1 MSDSITILRSLGP
14 MMTKVWGKDGI
25 GDYDLAKNF
34 KVERLPVNS
43 MGQLSKILDQLERQA
58 KACVIRGVEETP
70 STEPVQRLNANFLEV
85 PHYWFLV
92 DIDRYQPVMADP
104 VLEPEAAIDEFILG
118 SMPEEFHGASYHWQ
132 LSSSAGAAKNRDTLK
147 AHVWFWS
154 ETAYTGPQLDAW
166 ARVNN
171 VPLDKAVLRRVQV
184 HYTSSPI
191 FEDGV
196 VDPVPVRSGYVEGV
210 FGDSVPLVIDDSVL
224 SLAREFEGGAD
235 DLELVDPTQKPGL
248 IGAFCREYN
257 IDRVIDEILPDEFVK
272 VTDRRVTW
280 LNGGGSPEGAF
291 ITACG
296 NYLAN
301 THNTDG
307 LEGRAT
313 NAWDLVR
320 HYKFGDLDSGLSAFE
335 KLSIRDLPSQAAMYE
350 WAKGLGLTVEGGV
363 AEFTPI
369 SELEDLRNSVLTCE
383 SFEALRDTVCPQIKA
398 NRDIDPISRE
408 VLANLVKRVAAGF
421 DSRITLALARDMIKP
436 LAVARVD
443 NLDLPAWAQNWCF
456 VTQDDA
462 FFNWDTKQQV
472 SMLGFNAMFNREL
485 AGEENP
491 SAAWTALNT
500 LGIPVVDRKA
510 YVPWLGPLFEM
521 SGKSC
526 VNTFRPDSAP
536 VVVPDSGSRAVELIK
551 AHIEMLMDGEA
562 KRFIQWLAYNVQ
574 NPGRKIRWAY
584 LLKGIQG
591 DGKSL
596 LGTVLAL
603 AMGQENIILISPK
616 VLGTDFNHWAEGHC
630 VGVLEEVRLAG
641 HNRHDILNAI
651 KPNITNDHVPIHRKG
666 VDEYNILN
674 TTNYIAFTNH
684 ADALPVEMDDRRYA
698 IVFTPF
704 DSREQ
709 LVARVGEGYF
719 DALHDAIYAEPGEIR
734 SWLLGVDLAGFDPNG
749 SAPMTADK
757 MSMVEM
763 NKTDEEI
770 LAEEVIREGAVGVTS
785 EVVSSGHLTAAMRA
799 KSDDYLK
806 TSSVNRL
813 LIKLGFTQKGSVVKW
828 NGKTCRVWTKASM
841 RSISNDEVR
850 KMLEVTTTC
859 NQFDVL

>member
-1 MSDSITILRSLGP
+1 MSDSITILRTLGP
-14 MMTKVWGKDGI
+14 LMTKVWSKDGI
-25 GDYDLAKNF
+25 SDYDSAKNF
-34 KVERLPVNS
+34 NVETLDVTGI
-43 MGQLSKILDQLERQA
+43 GQLSNILDQLENQS
-58 KACVIRGVEETP
+58 KACVIRGGKGT
-70 STEPVQRLNANFLEV
+70 STETPVQRLNANFVEV
-85 PHYWFLV
+85 PHHWFLV
-92 DIDRYQPVMADP
+92 DIDRYQPVLADP

-184 HYTSSPI
+184 HYTAAPV

-196 VDPVPVRSGYVEGV
+196 EDPVPRRSGFVEGLL
-210 FGDSVPLVIDDSVL
+210 GDEVPLQIEDSVL

-248 IGAFCREYN
+248 IGAFCSAYN

-280 LNGGGSPEGAF
+280 LNGGGSPEGVF
-291 ITACG
+291 ITPCG
-296 NYLAN
+296 NYAVN

-307 LEGRAT
+307 LENRAT

-320 HYKFGDLDSGLSAFE
+320 HYKFGHLDDGLTAFE

-350 WAKGLGLTVEGGV
+350 WAKTLGLEVEG
-363 AEFTPI
+363 AALTPI
-369 SELEDLRNSVLTCE
+369 SELDALRDMVLTCS

-398 NRDIDPISRE
+398 NRDIDPVSRE
-408 VLANLVKRVAAGF
+408 VLANLVKRTAAGF

-436 LAVARVD
+436 ETRIVQAGE
-443 NLDLPAWAQNWCF
+443 LPAWAQSWCF

-462 FFNWDTKQQV
+462 FFNWDTKQEV

-491 SAAWTALNT
+491 SAAWTTLNM

-526 VNTFRPDSAP
+526 VNTFRADSAP
-536 VVVPDSGSRAVELIK
+536 VTVPHEGSQAVALVK
-551 AHIEMLMDGEA
+551 AHIEMILDGEA

-584 LLKGIQG
+584 LIKGIQG

-709 LVARVGEGYF
+709 LVSRVGEGYF
-719 DALHDAIYAEPGEIR
+719 DALHDAIYSEPGELR

-749 SAPMTADK
+749 SAPMTLDK

-828 NGKTCRVWTKASM
+828 NGKTCRIWTKASM

-850 KMLEVTTTC
+850 KILEVTTTC
-859 NQFDVL
+859 NEFDVL

>member
-1 MSDSITILRSLGP
+1 
-14 MMTKVWGKDGI
+14 MTKVWSKDGI
-25 GDYDLAKNF
+25 SDYDSAKNF
-34 KVERLPVNS
+34 NVET
-43 MGQLSKILDQLERQA
+43 LDVTGIHDLHNVLAQLETQS
-58 KACVIRGVEETP
+58 KACIIRGIKAP
-70 STEPVQRLNANFLEV
+70 DTELPAQRLNANFLEV
-85 PHYWFLV
+85 PHHWFLV
-92 DIDRYQPVMADP
+92 DIDRYQPVLADP
-104 VLEPEAAIDEFILG
+104 VLEPVAAIEEFILG

-154 ETAYTGPQLDAW
+154 ETPYTGPQLDAW
-166 ARVNN
+166 ARVNS

-184 HYTSSPI
+184 HYTASPV
-191 FEDGV
+191 FDAGV
-196 VDPVPVRSGYVEGV
+196 EDPVPVRSGFVEGLL
-210 FGDSVPLVIDDSVL
+210 GDEVPLVISESVL
-224 SLAREFEGGAD
+224 SLAREFDGGAD
-235 DLELVDPTQKPGL
+235 DLALPDPCLKAGL

-280 LNGGGSPEGAF
+280 LNGGGSPEGVF
-291 ITACG
+291 ITPCG
-296 NYLAN
+296 NYAVN

-307 LEGRAT
+307 LENRAT

-320 HYKFGDLDSGLSAFE
+320 HYKFGHLDDGLTAFE
-335 KLSIRDLPSQAAMYE
+335 KLSVMDLPSQSAMYD
-350 WAKGLGLTVEGGV
+350 WAKTLGLQVEG
-363 AEFTPI
+363 ASLTPI
-369 SELEDLRNSVLTCE
+369 SELDALRDMVLTCS
-383 SFEALRDTVCPQIKA
+383 SFEELRDTVCPQIKA
-398 NRDIDPISRE
+398 NRGLDPVSRE
-408 VLANLVKRVAAGF
+408 VLANLVKRTAAGF

-436 LAVARVD
+436 EALMRVVGA
-443 NLDLPAWAQNWCF
+443 DLPAWAQSWCF

-462 FFNWDTKQQV
+462 FFNWDTKQEV

-491 SAAWTALNT
+491 SAAWTALNL

-526 VNTFRPDSAP
+526 VNTFRADSAP
-536 VVVPDSGSRAVELIK
+536 VTVPHEGSRAVELIK
-551 AHIEMLMDGEA
+551 SHIEMILDGEA

-584 LLKGIQG
+584 LIKGIQG

-596 LGTVLAL
+596 LGTVLGL

-709 LVARVGEGYF
+709 LLERVGEGYF
-719 DALHDAIYAEPGEIR
+719 DELHDAIYSEPGEIR
-734 SWLLGVDLAGFDPNG
+734 SWLLSVDLAGFDPNG

-763 NKTDEEI
+763 NKSDEEL

-828 NGKTCRVWTKASM
+828 NGKTCRIWTKASM
-841 RSISNDEVR
+841 RSVSNDEVR

-859 NQFDVL
+859 NEFDVL

>member
-1 MSDSITILRSLGP
+1 
-14 MMTKVWGKDGI
+14 MTKIWSKDGI
-25 GDYDLAKNF
+25 SDYDSAKNF
-34 KVERLPVNS
+34 KVTQLPVS
-43 MGQLSKILDQLERQA
+43 GIKQLSEILAELETQP
-58 KACVIRGVEETP
+58 KACVIRGAQETP
-70 STEPVQRLNANFLEV
+70 SEEPVQRLNANFLEV
-85 PHYWFLV
+85 PHHWFLV
-92 DIDRYQPVMADP
+92 DIDRYQPVLADP
-104 VLEPEAAIDEFILG
+104 VLEPVDAIEEFILG

-166 ARVNN
+166 ARVNR

-184 HYTSSPI
+184 HYTASPV
-191 FEDGV
+191 FDAGV
-196 VDPVPVRSGYVEGV
+196 EDPVPVRSGFVEGLL
-210 FGDSVPLVIDDSVL
+210 GDEVPLVISDATL
-224 SLAREFEGGAD
+224 SLAREHDGGAD
-235 DLELVDPTQKPGL
+235 EIELTDPRLKSGL
-248 IGAFCREYN
+248 IGAFCREYD
-257 IDRVIDEILPDEFVK
+257 ISRVIDEILPDEFVK

-291 ITACG
+291 ITPCG

-307 LEGRAT
+307 LDNRAT

-320 HYKFGDLDSGLSAFE
+320 HYKFGHLDDGLSAFE
-335 KLSIRDLPSQAAMYE
+335 KLSVMDLPSQAAMYD
-350 WAKGLGLTVEGGV
+350 WAKTLGLQVEGAALTPVSRLDELRGLV
-363 AEFTPI
+363 AGAA
-369 SELEDLRNSVLTCE
+369 D
-383 SFEALRDTVCPQIKA
+383 FETLRDAVCAEIKGV
-398 NRDIDPISRE
+398 RDIDPISRE
-408 VLANLVKRVAAGF
+408 ILANAVKAKALELG
-421 DSRITLALARDMIKP
+421 SRIRISDARDLIKPSRTALAEI
-436 LAVARVD
+436 VE
-443 NLDLPAWAQNWCF
+443 LPAWAQCWCF

-462 FFNWDTKQQV
+462 FFNWETKQEV
-472 SMLGFNAMFNREL
+472 SMLGFNAMFNREIG
-485 AGEENP
+485 GEENP

-500 LGIPVVDRKA
+500 LGIPVVDRRA

-521 SGKSC
+521 SGKFC

-551 AHIEMLMDGEA
+551 SHIEMLLDGEA

-584 LLKGIQG
+584 LIKGIQG

-596 LGTVLAL
+596 LGTVLGL

-709 LVARVGEGYF
+709 LLARVGEGYF
-719 DALHDAIYAEPGEIR
+719 DELHDAIYAEPGEIR
-734 SWLLGVDLAGFDPNG
+734 SWLLGVDLTGFDPNG

-763 NKTDEEI
+763 NKSDEEL

-828 NGKTCRVWTKASM
+828 NGKTCRIWTKASM
-841 RSISNDEVR
+841 RSVSNDEVR
-850 KMLEVTTTC
+850 KILEVTTTC
-859 NQFDVL
+859 NEFDVL

>member
-1 MSDSITILRSLGP
+1 
-14 MMTKVWGKDGI
+14 MTKVWSKDGI
-25 GDYDLAKNF
+25 SDYDSAKNF
-34 KVERLPVNS
+34 NVETLDVTGI
-43 MGQLSKILDQLERQA
+43 GQLSNILTHLETQS
-58 KACVIRGVEETP
+58 KACIIRGIKAP
-70 STEPVQRLNANFLEV
+70 DTELPAQRLNANFLEV
-85 PHYWFLV
+85 PHHWFLV
-92 DIDRYQPVMADP
+92 DIDRYQPVLADP
-104 VLEPEAAIDEFILG
+104 VLEPVAAIDEFILG

-166 ARVNN
+166 ARVNR

-184 HYTSSPI
+184 HYTASPV
-191 FEDGV
+191 FDDGV
-196 VDPVPVRSGYVEGV
+196 EDPVPVRSGFVEGLL
-210 FGDSVPLVIDDSVL
+210 GDEVPLVIPEGVIA
-224 SLAREFEGGAD
+224 LAREYDGGAD
-235 DLELVDPTQKPGL
+235 DIELPDPGLKPGL

-280 LNGGGSPEGAF
+280 LNGGGSPEGVF
-291 ITACG
+291 ITPCG
-296 NYLAN
+296 NYAVN

-307 LEGRAT
+307 LDNRAT

-320 HYKFGDLDSGLSAFE
+320 HYKFGHLDDGLTAFE
-335 KLSIRDLPSQAAMYE
+335 KLSVMDLPSQSAMYD
-350 WAKGLGLTVEGGV
+350 WAKTLGLQVEG
-363 AEFTPI
+363 ASLTPI
-369 SELEDLRNSVLTCE
+369 SELDALRDMVLTCS
-383 SFEALRDTVCPQIKA
+383 SFEELRDTVCPQIKA
-398 NRDIDPISRE
+398 NRGLDPVSRE
-408 VLANLVKRVAAGF
+408 VLANLVKRTAAGF

-436 LAVARVD
+436 ETVRAQTG
-443 NLDLPAWAQNWCF
+443 DLPAWAQSWCF

-462 FFNWDTKQQV
+462 FFNWDTKQEV

-491 SAAWTALNT
+491 SAAWTALNL

-526 VNTFRPDSAP
+526 VNTFRADSAP
-536 VVVPDSGSRAVELIK
+536 VTVPHEGSLAVELIK
-551 AHIEMLMDGEA
+551 SHIEMILDGEA

-584 LLKGIQG
+584 LIKGIQG

-596 LGTVLAL
+596 LGTVLGL

-709 LVARVGEGYF
+709 LLERVGEGYF
-719 DALHDAIYAEPGEIR
+719 DALHDAIYSEPGEIR
-734 SWLLGVDLAGFDPNG
+734 SWLLSVDLAGFDPNG

-763 NKTDEEI
+763 NKSDEEL

-785 EVVSSGHLTAAMRA
+785 EVLSSGHLTAAMRA

-806 TSSVNRL
+806 TTTVNRL

-828 NGKTCRVWTKASM
+828 NGKTCRVWTKALL
-841 RSISNDEVR
+841 RSATNEEIR

-859 NQFDVL
+859 NEFDVL